1 MGYIL
6 DTNAVIYYLNASLPL
21 AGMEMLS
28 AIVDKESI
36 VSVITKMETLGFNF
50 KSIEEQ
56 NTMEFFI
63 YGSIVLDISNDIVS
77 KTIAIRKSKKIGLP
91 DAIIAATAILYGLV
105 LVTHN
110 ISEFNNIQGLNVVD
124 PHNL

>member
-6 DTNAVIYYLNASLPL
+6 DTNAVIYYLNASIPL

-56 NTMEFFI
+56 NTMESFI

-77 KTIAIRKSKKIGLP
+77 KTIAIRKSKKNR
-91 DAIIAATAILYGLV
+91 T
-105 LVTHN
+105 
-110 ISEFNNIQGLNVVD
+110 S
-124 PHNL
+124 